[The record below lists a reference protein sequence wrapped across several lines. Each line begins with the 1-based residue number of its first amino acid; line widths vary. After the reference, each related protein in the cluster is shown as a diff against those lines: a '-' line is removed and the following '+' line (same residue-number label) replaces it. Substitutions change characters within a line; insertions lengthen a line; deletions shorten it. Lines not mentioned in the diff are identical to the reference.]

1 MSNEN
6 VFDEDKAVKFIREY
20 VGENVSGNFSDDEIL
35 YIIDIIWDYYE
46 KNGYLSL
53 DSAETDEE
61 LLDTD
66 RLTAYVKKEL
76 ANDKEVVMD
85 PKDVEKIINAELEYE
100 ESLEDFI

>member
-76 ANDKEVVMD
+76 ANDKEVMMD